1 MERMKRMKIRYDF
14 DVMTDDELKEWKYI
28 AIELQDK
35 KYLEKIKKEMN
46 RRICHA

>member
-1 MERMKRMKIRYDF
+1 MKKMKIRYDF

-35 KYLEKIKKEMN
+35 KYLEKINKEINKRWMY
-46 RRICHA
+46 A